1 MGECGDNQA
10 HDEFP
15 RLRTGGREGSKPL
28 NLNNLDSEGMLL
40 PNGYG
45 VKQVKAGKEWP
56 KS

>member
-40 PNGYG
+40 PNGYD
-45 VKQVKAGKEWP
+45 VKQEKAGKEWP